1 MEIKLNRGLFCSVT
15 IRLIN
20 KNKEIIMVSWD
31 KRPVRFVYSPWVWQN
46 WTTRSGVT
54 NKSNYNEKKKKTITK
69 TQRSLQCVFWRRWTD
84 EKGAYSSKSVQEI
97 ASARWRILCTLLLS
111 NYYRNPSGSG
121 NTTRRACVF
130 HNFLSSPE
138 LSQECLQFDRN
149 TKNIFSIFF
158 KNIPLRKKENNWFT
172 ARSTTRAS
180 SVFLTNTILNQAACV
195 KLRVHCTIQLQA
207 WCVSLLCTQSYLAKI
222 GSVDFQFD
230 LHWKARWSGAWE
242 RFLYWHKNGL
252 KTWNKQR

>member
-1 MEIKLNRGLFCSVT
+1 MEIKLNRELFCSVT

-84 EKGAYSSKSVQEI
+84 EKGAYSRTLVQEI
-97 ASARWRILCTLLLS
+97 ASARWRILCTVLLS

-121 NTTRRACVF
+121 NTTRRACV
-130 HNFLSSPE
+130 
-138 LSQECLQFDRN
+138 
-149 TKNIFSIFF
+149 
-158 KNIPLRKKENNWFT
+158 
-172 ARSTTRAS
+172 STTFWVLPNFHK
-180 SVFLTNTILNQAACV
+180 SVFNSTETRRIYSLFS
-195 KLRVHCTIQLQA
+195 LRTFRYEKKKTTDLRLDRPLVPVLCFLRIQ
-207 WCVSLLCTQSYLAKI
+207 
-222 GSVDFQFD
+222 F
-230 LHWKARWSGAWE
+230 
-242 RFLYWHKNGL
+242 
-252 KTWNKQR
+252 